1 MKKLKILIVLAS
13 FLILTSCGGS
23 NNSETDEQTETVSAE
38 VQTIEEDE
46 KVEIKLDAENKEVG
60 IETDEIN
67 IELKGDNS
75 EKEEQAEEQ

>member
-1 MKKLKILIVLAS
+1 MKRLNILVVLAS

-23 NNSETDEQTETVSAE
+23 DTSNTENQSELVSPETQPKE
-38 VQTIEEDE
+38 KED
-46 KVEIKLDAENKEVG
+46 KIKIKLDAENKEVG
-60 IETDEIN
+60 IETDEVD